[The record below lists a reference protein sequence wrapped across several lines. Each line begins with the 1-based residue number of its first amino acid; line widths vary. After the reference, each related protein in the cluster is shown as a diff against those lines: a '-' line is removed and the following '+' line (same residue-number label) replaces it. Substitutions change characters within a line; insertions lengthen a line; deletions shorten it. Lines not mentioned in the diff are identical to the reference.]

1 VNAEPDQ
8 LLRALLL
15 PCYYLVM
22 RSPPILATTFLAASF
37 LLCACSPKYNWRD
50 YTSADAPY
58 RIMFP
63 GKPASYT
70 RNVNLNGMQVD
81 MTMTATEVEGA
92 MYAVGTAQAPDA
104 AKAQS
109 ALEAMQVALVRNI
122 GATKTRRTASAA
134 SARSGA
140 PDVTSSDVEAEG
152 VLNGVPMRLV
162 GHFEARGDRFYQVV
176 VMGPAKSITTEPTEQ
191 FISSFKI
198 Q

>member
-1 VNAEPDQ
+1 
-8 LLRALLL
+8 
-15 PCYYLVM
+15 M
-22 RSPPILATTFLAASF
+22 RSKSFFATTLLAATF

-50 YTSADAPY
+50 YMSPDAPY
-58 RIMFP
+58 RVMFP

-70 RNVNLNGMQVD
+70 RSVNLNGMQVD

-92 MYAVGTAQAPDA
+92 MYAVGTAQAPDP

-109 ALEAMQVALVRNI
+109 ALEAMKVALVRNI
-122 GATKTRRTASAA
+122 GATGARQTAAAA
-134 SARSGA
+134 SASSGA
-140 PDVTSSDVEAEG
+140 APVSSSDIEAEG

-176 VMGPAKSITTEPTEQ
+176 VMGPAKSITAEPTDQ
-191 FISSFKI
+191 FISSFKV